1 MEISY
6 KKLHPKIIKFLN
18 SFTLQNLSY
27 FIPLALWWIMFQCY
41 QFTPLT
47 YRPTIDVN
55 TLPLLERSIFGG
67 LLHEVVPR
75 FHGTGIFDLMA
86 ASVYAVHFIAP
97 WTFMFYLWRTNGQP
111 LLFIWSLG
119 WLNILA
125 VATHAIFPTA
135 PPWYFERYG
144 TSPATYTFRGEPAGL
159 QYADQILKISMFDNI
174 YSNSPVVFGSFPSL
188 HAAWPFMIA
197 CYAEPNSIVGKFTWL
212 YVLAVWWAALYLKH
226 HYMVD
231 LIGGA
236 LYVLLAI
243 NLSSIFML
251 ILDHI
256 CLWRDKLFFT
266 AQTKKKEK
274 DEDFD
279 IETCAQNINDIEAC
293 AQTIIAC

>member
-1 MEISY
+1 
-6 KKLHPKIIKFLN
+6 
-18 SFTLQNLSY
+18 
-27 FIPLALWWIMFQCY
+27 MFQSY
-41 QFTPLT
+41 QFTPIA
-47 YRPTIDVN
+47 YRPSIDVN

-75 FHGTGIFDLMA
+75 FHSTGIFDMLA

-97 WTFMFYLWRTNGQP
+97 WTFMLYLWKSNGQP
-111 LLFIWSLG
+111 LSFIWSLG
-119 WLNILA
+119 WLNMLA
-125 VATHAIFPTA
+125 VATHAMFPTA

-144 TSPATYTFRGEPAGL
+144 TLPATYNFRGEPAGL
-159 QYADQILKISMFDNI
+159 QYADQILQISIFDNI

-197 CYAEPNSIVGKFTWL
+197 CYAEPNSVVGKFTWF

-236 LYVLLAI
+236 IYVLLAI

-251 ILDHI
+251 LFDKILF
-256 CLWRDKLFFT
+256 LST
-266 AQTKKKEK
+266 SKKKEK
-274 DEDFD
+274 VNEETDD
-279 IETCAQNINDIEAC
+279 IESCIRDYTLYVC
-293 AQTIIAC
+293 

>member
-1 MEISY
+1 MEISFR
-6 KKLHPKIIKFLN
+6 KLLPTIIKFLSAFN
-18 SFTLQNLSY
+18 LQNLSY
-27 FIPLALWWIMFQCY
+27 FIPLALWWIMFQSY
-41 QFTPLT
+41 QFTPIA
-47 YRPTIDVN
+47 YRPSIDVN

-75 FHGTGIFDLMA
+75 FHSTGIFDMLA

-97 WTFMFYLWRTNGQP
+97 WTFMLYLWKSNGQP
-111 LLFIWSLG
+111 LSFIWSLG
-119 WLNILA
+119 WLNMLA
-125 VATHAIFPTA
+125 VATHAMFPTA

-144 TSPATYTFRGEPAGL
+144 TLPATYNFRGEPAGL
-159 QYADQILKISMFDNI
+159 QYADQILQISIFDNI

-197 CYAEPNSIVGKFTWL
+197 CYAEPNSVVGKFTWF

-236 LYVLLAI
+236 IYVLLAI

-251 ILDHI
+251 VFDHI
-256 CLWRDKLFFT
+256 SIWRDKVFVSNFFIR
-266 AQTKKKEK
+266 KKEK
-274 DEDFD
+274 EGND
-279 IETCAQNINDIEAC
+279 DIEAC
-293 AQTIIAC
+293 TRNYIDVC